1 MLHGNKTPAHVHE
14 GEGILGRLYSI
25 YHHIVYWA
33 GPNPH
38 WRILTRLLVV
48 AAWLGVLWAIL
59 GDAALPKKSKSEDY
73 INCVRLAVNDSD
85 PCNETDSDDFSIL
98 GMFHSNTDNITVG
111 YSYVNCCV
119 NQINFVIREGS
130 MTESQVF
137 NVFDNATHPPVA
149 EEHGSIVTKEGQVFA
164 LVILL
169 MASALGGFIARALRL
184 PSLFG
189 MLVVGI
195 MLRNIDG
202 IAVAKDIDH
211 DLASLIRNVALVII
225 LTRGGLSL
233 NADALRKLKFGIA
246 RLAFLPCLS
255 EGIIDGI
262 VGHFLLDLPWEW
274 SFMLGFV
281 ISAISPSILV
291 PGLLNLQEHGF
302 GTNKG
307 IPSLLIASATLDDV
321 ISISLFGILLGF
333 IFSTASIVF
342 TIFRGPLEII
352 MGLVYGIVFGLI
364 CWQVPHRHD
373 MGKGTRNRNRL
384 AIITGLSL
392 FGYFGAK
399 RTEVYGTG
407 FLAAG
412 PLSVVIVSFVASIG
426 WKRGGKTLVGRS
438 LVIVWKFLQP
448 LLFGLIGT
456 EVDFSA
462 ITGDLLAKGVGVIL
476 IGAVVRVVAVSIAVQ
491 GNKLNLKEVIFV
503 MIAWLPK
510 ATVQAAIGSAAL
522 DQAMSDEEQDFGRI
536 VLTVAVLDIMIFG
549 PLGALSIGLFGP
561 HLLTQEG
568 HHHVHIEHNIEGEVD
583 ITGNIES
590 GSESE
595 SSDDEEYETGDDPPH
610 ESLSKHVADIQQS
623 SSYEVANFHRCIDCD
638 RLQDR
643 LKIDCFRQMIE
654 HEYVINKYIHSDLHH
669 RSGHSSES
677 QSYMSI
683 EEDRES
689 DDSPTPAAN
698 NADLTSAQLIEKKTH
713 GHRHHSHHGH
723 HHGHHHGKHGS
734 FSREIHSRDH
744 SFQSCDH
751 SFHSR
756 DHSFQSATHNIQVEV
771 ETSFNHP
778 SSVSMN
784 HPSSASM
791 NHPSSASMN
800 YCSSAPVNH
809 PSSASMNHPSSASI
823 NHPSSASMNQRSSTS
838 INHPSSASMNH
849 PSFSSMNHPSSVMMN
864 HTQESH
870 DVVAF
875 TIGQSTEV

>member
-1 MLHGNKTPAHVHE
+1 MCLCLVEGLYFIVVISSLQVISSMLHGSKTPAHVHE
-14 GEGILGRLYSI
+14 GKGIRGRLYSI

-48 AAWLGVLWAIL
+48 GTWLGVLWAIL
-59 GDAALPKKSKSEDY
+59 GDAALPKKSESEDY
-73 INCVRLAVNDSD
+73 ITCVHLAGNDSN
-85 PCNETDSDDFSIL
+85 PCNETDTDDFSIL
-98 GMFHSNTDNITVG
+98 GMFQSNTDNITVG

-119 NQINFVIREGS
+119 NQINFVIEEGS
-130 MTESQVF
+130 MTNSQIF
-137 NVFDNATHPPVA
+137 DVFDDATHRPVA
-149 EEHGSIVTKEGQVFA
+149 EGHESIVTKEGQVFA
-164 LVILL
+164 LVVLL

-195 MLRNIDG
+195 MLRNING
-202 IAVAKDIDH
+202 IAVAEDIDH
-211 DLASLIRNVALVII
+211 DIASLIRNIALVII

-262 VGHFLLDLPWEW
+262 VGHFILDLPWEW

-281 ISAISPSILV
+281 ISAISPSILI

-333 IFSTASIVF
+333 IFSTGSIVF
-342 TIFRGPLEII
+342 TIFRGPLEIV
-352 MGLVYGIVFGLI
+352 MGLVYGVVFGLI

-384 AIITGLSL
+384 VIITGLAL

-399 RTEVYGTG
+399 RAEVYGTG

-412 PLSVVIVSFVASIG
+412 PLAVVVVSFVASIG

-448 LLFGLIGT
+448 LLFGLIGS

-462 ITGDLLAKGVGVIL
+462 ITGALLAKGIGVIL
-476 IGAVVRVVAVSIAVQ
+476 IGAVVRVIAVSIAVQ
-491 GNKLNLKEVIFV
+491 GNKLNLKEIIFV

-522 DQAMSDEEQDFGRI
+522 DQAMSGGTAEEEEFGRT
-536 VLTVAVLDIMIFG
+536 VLTIAVLDIMIFG

-568 HHHVHIEHNIEGEVD
+568 HHHVHIEPNIEGEVD

-590 GSESE
+590 QSESE

-610 ESLSKHVADIQQS
+610 ESVSKHVAEIQQA
-623 SSYEVANFHRCIDCD
+623 SSYEIANFHRCADCD

-643 LKIDCFRQMIE
+643 LKIECFRQMIG
-654 HEYVINKYIHSDLHH
+654 HEYVLNKYISMGVHH
-669 RSGHSSES
+669 HHHSGHSSES
-677 QSYMSI
+677 QSYVSVQ
-683 EEDRES
+683 EEHES
-689 DDSPTPAAN
+689 DSPTVAIN
-698 NADLTSAQLIEKKTH
+698 TDLTSAQLIEKKTH
-713 GHRHHSHHGH
+713 GHRHHGH
-723 HHGHHHGKHGS
+723 HSHHHGKRGS
-734 FSREIHSRDH
+734 FSREMHSRDH
-744 SFQSCDH
+744 SFQSH
-751 SFHSR
+751 
-756 DHSFQSATHNIQVEV
+756 DHSFQNTTHSVQIEV

-778 SSVSMN
+778 SS
-784 HPSSASM
+784 ASE
-791 NHPSSASMN
+791 
-800 YCSSAPVNH
+800 
-809 PSSASMNHPSSASI
+809 I
-823 NHPSSASMNQRSSTS
+823 
-838 INHPSSASMNH
+838 
-849 PSFSSMNHPSSVMMN
+849 
-864 HTQESH
+864 HTQPSQ
-870 DVVAF
+870 DVAF

>member
-14 GEGILGRLYSI
+14 GEGIFGRLYSI

-48 AAWLGVLWAIL
+48 TTWLGVLWAIL

-73 INCVRLAVNDSD
+73 INCVRLAANDSD
-85 PCNETDSDDFSIL
+85 PCNDTGSDDFSLL

-119 NQINFVIREGS
+119 NQINFIIQEGNV
-130 MTESQVF
+130 TDSQMF
-137 NVFDNATHPPVA
+137 DVFDDATHPPVA
-149 EEHGSIVTKEGQVFA
+149 EEHESIVTKEGQVFA
-164 LVILL
+164 LVVLL

-195 MLRNIDG
+195 MLRNIDA
-202 IAVAKDIDH
+202 IAVADDIDH

-281 ISAISPSILV
+281 VSAISPSILI

-302 GTNKG
+302 GTNRG

-342 TIFRGPLEII
+342 TIFRGPLEIV

-399 RTEVYGTG
+399 RAEVYGTG

-412 PLSVVIVSFVASIG
+412 PLAVVVVSFVASIG

-456 EVDFSA
+456 EVDFNA
-462 ITGDLLAKGVGVIL
+462 ITGDLLAKGIGVIL
-476 IGAVVRVVAVSIAVQ
+476 IGAVIRAIAVSIAVQ
-491 GNKLNLKEVIFV
+491 GNKLNFKEVIFV

-522 DQAMSDEEQDFGRI
+522 DQAMRGGTDEEQDYGRI
-536 VLTVAVLDIMIFG
+536 VLTVAVLDIMVFG

-610 ESLSKHVADIQQS
+610 ESLSRHVADIQQS
-623 SSYEVANFHRCIDCD
+623 SSYEVPSFHRCIDCD

-654 HEYVINKYIHSDLHH
+654 HEYVLNKYVHSDHHHH

-677 QSYMSI
+677 QSYMSVQ
-683 EEDRES
+683 EEQGS

-698 NADLTSAQLIEKKTH
+698 NVDLTSAQLIEKKTH
-713 GHRHHSHHGH
+713 SHRHHGHHGH

-734 FSREIHSRDH
+734 YSREMNSRDH
-744 SFQSCDH
+744 SFQSRDHGSYSREMNSQDHSFQSRDH
-751 SFHSR
+751 SFHSH
-756 DHSFQSATHNIQVEV
+756 DHSFQSATHNVQIDV

-778 SSVSMN
+778 SS
-784 HPSSASM
+784 ASM
-791 NHPSSASMN
+791 S
-800 YCSSAPVNH
+800 
-809 PSSASMNHPSSASI
+809 
-823 NHPSSASMNQRSSTS
+823 
-838 INHPSSASMNH
+838 H
-849 PSFSSMNHPSSVMMN
+849 PSFAMMN
-864 HTQESH
+864 NNTQQSE
-870 DVVAF
+870 DIVAF